1 MSIKQLV
8 NSHEVYTAFQDYLG
22 NKISSLQNSLETAKE
37 PEQIYR
43 LQGGILALRR
53 LQKLREEV
61 LATER

>member
-8 NSHEVYTAFQDYLG
+8 NSHEIYTAFQEYLAD
-22 NKISSLQNSLETAKE
+22 KIYILLITLETAKE

-43 LQGGILALRR
+43 LQGSLLALRR

-61 LATER
+61 LATEK